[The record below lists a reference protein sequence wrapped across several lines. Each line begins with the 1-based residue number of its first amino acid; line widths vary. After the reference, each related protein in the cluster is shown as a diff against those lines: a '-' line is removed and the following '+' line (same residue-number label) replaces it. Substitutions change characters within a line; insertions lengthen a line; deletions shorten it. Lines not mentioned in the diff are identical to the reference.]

1 MEIHNGENLHYSY
14 RNIANHS
21 FWPNLSILN
30 PKYLIARIVITLTL
44 APPSTN
50 TPHNIDPLH
59 CTSMIGSHHVHDV
72 HVNTLASVPLFN
84 NLHITLLCP
93 STLHS
98 IFITLINKTI
108 IIVKIPSTR
117 SKSMIIMK
125 KKKEQQNWQRKLKI
139 KKLQMNLLKSWNLSF
154 PPQI

>member
-1 MEIHNGENLHYSY
+1 
-14 RNIANHS
+14 
-21 FWPNLSILN
+21 
-30 PKYLIARIVITLTL
+30 
-44 APPSTN
+44 
-50 TPHNIDPLH
+50 
-59 CTSMIGSHHVHDV
+59 VHDV
-72 HVNTLASVPLFN
+72 HVNTLVSVPLFS

-117 SKSMIIMK
+117 SKSKIIMK

-139 KKLQMNLLKSWNLSF
+139 IKLQMNLLKSWNLSF